1 MLVMF
6 FCEKKLLE
14 LRRMK
19 MINMEKTGDRIREY
33 IDDNS
38 SMKEVAEYLGVTL
51 YSVYKWTYGQSL
63 PTIDNLVNL
72 ADFLNVPMYNLLIVE
87 DV

>member
-1 MLVMF
+1 
-6 FCEKKLLE
+6 
-14 LRRMK
+14 MK

-33 IDDNS
+33 IDDNT

-51 YSVYKWTYGQSL
+51 YSVYKWTYGRSL

-72 ADFLNVPMYNLLIVE
+72 ADFLNAPMYNLLVVE
-87 DV
+87 EV

>member
-1 MLVMF
+1 
-6 FCEKKLLE
+6 
-14 LRRMK
+14 MK

-38 SMKEVAEYLGVTL
+38 SMKEVAEYLGVTP

>member
-1 MLVMF
+1 
-6 FCEKKLLE
+6 
-14 LRRMK
+14 MK
-19 MINMEKTGDRIREY
+19 TINMKKTGDRIREY

-38 SMKEVAEYLGVTL
+38 SKKEVAEYLGVTP

-87 DV
+87 DI

>member
-1 MLVMF
+1 
-6 FCEKKLLE
+6 
-14 LRRMK
+14 MK

-33 IDDNS
+33 IDANS
-38 SMKEVAEYLGVTL
+38 SMKEVAEYLGVTP

-72 ADFLNVPMYNLLIVE
+72 ADFLNVPMYDLLVVE
-87 DV
+87 EV